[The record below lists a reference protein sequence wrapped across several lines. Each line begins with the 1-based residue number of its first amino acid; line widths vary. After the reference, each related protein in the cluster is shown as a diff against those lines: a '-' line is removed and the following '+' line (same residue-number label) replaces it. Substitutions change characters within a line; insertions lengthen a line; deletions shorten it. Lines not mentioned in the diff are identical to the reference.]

1 MLENIPLIAAAVA
14 LIGLI
19 VAFILYRKNDSIEID
34 NKKVAEI
41 TEEIQKGAMAFLTS
55 EYRYI
60 GVFVVIVSVVLF
72 IINGSDG
79 GVETVVAFILGAAAS
94 VAAGFSGM
102 RSATSANGRT
112 AMAAKNGGQPA
123 ALAVSYNGGAVMGL
137 SVGGLG
143 LLGISIIAFWL
154 GNADDGAAYTGNS
167 LQYAAGFGMGASS
180 IALFA
185 RVGGGIYTK
194 AADVGADLVGKVE
207 AGLPEDDPTP
217 VSLPTTWATTWATWP
232 AWARTSSSPLSDPS
246 SLQWSSLRV
255 RPKSMPLV
263 T

>member
-1 MLENIPLIAAAVA
+1 MNPETGRRGPKAWGTTYVRSSGRRGQEVPIMLENIPLIAAAVA

-19 VAFILYRKNDSIEID
+19 VAFVLYRQNDSIVID
-34 NKKVAEI
+34 NEKVADI

-60 GVFVVIVSVVLF
+60 GVFVVIVSVVLYA
-72 IINGSDG
+72 INGSDG
-79 GVETVVAFILGAAAS
+79 GLETVVAFILGAAAS

-154 GNADDGAAYTGNS
+154 GNADDGAASPATRCS
-167 LQYAAGFGMGASS
+167 TRPASDGCQQHRP
-180 IALFA
+180 LR
-185 RVGGGIYTK
+185 RVRRWHLHQGRRRRRRPGRQGR
-194 AADVGADLVGKVE
+194 G
-207 AGLPEDDPTP
+207 
-217 VSLPTTWATTWATWP
+217 
-232 AWARTSSSPLSDPS
+232 
-246 SLQWSSLRV
+246 WSS
-255 RPKSMPLV
+255 
-263 T
+263 